1 MAGPTY
7 GEIKVVS
14 ALAPSGSPTSSG
26 VWLGGFRKVALLV
39 PVINSG
45 LVEFIAPYT
54 GVTNLLFRD
63 KAGGAYSAATPGGT
77 GGMWLG
83 SEFFTFL
90 EGFGGPV
97 SVSGGAQQTADTI
110 YVWHLKG

>member
-1 MAGPTY
+1 MGVTQL

-14 ALAPSGSPTSSG
+14 ALAPSGSPTASG
-26 VWLGGFRKVALLV
+26 VWLGGYRSVALLV

-54 GVTNLLFRD
+54 GTTNLLFRD

-77 GGMWLG
+77 GGEWLG
-83 SEFFTFL
+83 SEFFNFL
-90 EGFGGPV
+90 AGYTGPV
-97 SVSGGAQQTADTI
+97 LPSGAQQTADAI